1 MRRLGNKSHSVLLKA
16 RNQFKCNVHL
26 YLPEWERVSLF
37 IHCQLHFGL
46 VSVNFTTITVS
57 YTFKRRLGYYLLQ
70 VFVPDIL
77 IVLISWIVFWM
88 SPDNAGD
95 RLTIGITTI
104 LTIMFLSGAINA
116 SMPPVSYAK
125 ALDWYLLVSFGF
137 IFFSVI
143 ESLVVFLLS
152 SQPLKRGCSCKKD
165 GMVSK
170 QQTTIFLFDMLLLF
184 NVTCSGVGFKTSS

>member
-1 MRRLGNKSHSVLLKA
+1 MPVYSYPNKKI
-16 RNQFKCNVHL
+16 F
-26 YLPEWERVSLF
+26 SLF
-37 IHCQLHFGL
+37 KHCPLHFVLFLG
-46 VSVNFTTITVS
+46 NFTTITVS
-57 YTFKRRLGYYLLQ
+57 YTFQRRLGYYLLQ

-143 ESLVVFLLS
+143 ESLAVFLLS
-152 SQPLKRGCSCKKD
+152 SRPLGKGCNYNKD
-165 GMVSK
+165 EMVSK
-170 QQTTIFLFDMLLLF
+170 FL
-184 NVTCSGVGFKTSS
+184 

>member
-1 MRRLGNKSHSVLLKA
+1 
-16 RNQFKCNVHL
+16 
-26 YLPEWERVSLF
+26 
-37 IHCQLHFGL
+37 
-46 VSVNFTTITVS
+46 
-57 YTFKRRLGYYLLQ
+57 
-70 VFVPDIL
+70 
-77 IVLISWIVFWM
+77 M

-152 SQPLKRGCSCKKD
+152 SRPLGKGCNYNKD
-165 GMVSK
+165 EMVSK
-170 QQTTIFLFDMLLLF
+170 LL
-184 NVTCSGVGFKTSS
+184 

>member
-1 MRRLGNKSHSVLLKA
+1 MKSIQSAVPSIVIQIRRYFFVQTLSSSF
-16 RNQFKCNVHL
+16 R
-26 YLPEWERVSLF
+26 SL
-37 IHCQLHFGL
+37 
-46 VSVNFTTITVS
+46 SVNFTTITVS
-57 YTFKRRLGYYLLQ
+57 YTFQRRLGYYLLQ

-152 SQPLKRGCSCKKD
+152 SRPLGKGCSCKKD

-170 QQTTIFLFDMLLLF
+170 LQTEMVLFDTILSF
-184 NVTCSGVGFKTSS
+184 NIAS

>member
-1 MRRLGNKSHSVLLKA
+1 
-16 RNQFKCNVHL
+16 
-26 YLPEWERVSLF
+26 
-37 IHCQLHFGL
+37 
-46 VSVNFTTITVS
+46 
-57 YTFKRRLGYYLLQ
+57 
-70 VFVPDIL
+70 
-77 IVLISWIVFWM
+77 M
-88 SPDNAGD
+88 SPDNASD

-152 SQPLKRGCSCKKD
+152 SRPLGKGSNYKKD
-165 GMVSK
+165 EMVSR
-170 QQTTIFLFDMLLLF
+170 LL
-184 NVTCSGVGFKTSS
+184 

>member
-1 MRRLGNKSHSVLLKA
+1 MLLKA

-26 YLPEWERVSLF
+26 YLSERERVSLF
-37 IHCQLHFGL
+37 IHCQLHFVL
-46 VSVNFTTITVS
+46 VAVNFTTITVS

-170 QQTTIFLFDMLLLF
+170 QQTAMFLYDMFLLF
-184 NVTCSGVGFKTSS
+184 NVAC

>member
-1 MRRLGNKSHSVLLKA
+1 MRTLGNKRA
-16 RNQFKCNVHL
+16 RVFPCFSRQGANSSAIPVYSYPNKKIF
-26 YLPEWERVSLF
+26 SLF
-37 IHCQLHFGL
+37 KHCPLHFVLFLG
-46 VSVNFTTITVS
+46 NFTTITVS
-57 YTFKRRLGYYLLQ
+57 YTFQRRLGYYLLQ

-143 ESLVVFLLS
+143 ESLAVFLLS
-152 SQPLKRGCSCKKD
+152 SRPLGKGCNYNKD
-165 GMVSK
+165 EMVSK
-170 QQTTIFLFDMLLLF
+170 FL
-184 NVTCSGVGFKTSS
+184 